1 MSVASSFK
9 RDATVRI
16 VSVAFVREN
25 PCRSAL
31 KTRSEAAEIHKAK
44 PDVTASCYRPPSTA
58 AQQCYLNVRSS
69 LTRSA

>member
-1 MSVASSFK
+1 MSVASFFK
-9 RDATVRI
+9 RDATVRS

-44 PDVTASCYRPPSTA
+44 PDGTAFYCRP
-58 AQQCYLNVRSS
+58 CFHGNK
-69 LTRSA
+69 TRRVV